1 MVDNTSEE
9 RERLEYLFSRYIH
22 NKTTPDEIK
31 ALAALLE
38 NPQNEFHLSQWMEDD
53 WKQFVPDIQLR
64 AEHSGALLRDIQ
76 SRIHK
81 PSRRTLLFE
90 IPQIV
95 WRVAASI
102 VLIAVFAAGLLQF
115 GGDLFGLV
123 PVELVTVKNPA
134 GKRSQVVLPDGST
147 VWLNAEST
155 LTYPRRFQDGK
166 REITLQGEGFFEVVR
181 NEHAPFIIASRNVSV
196 RVLGTSFNVKSYDD
210 ENAEVT
216 VRTGKV
222 EVEASDKRRVQLI
235 ADQQISFSA
244 QQGFSPVKQVDADDF
259 MAWRDGVLLF
269 DNKNLKQLTSIL
281 ERWYGKT
288 IILKNEKLNSCQL
301 VGRHENESLDEILLS
316 IQFVLDIEYVTEAD
330 TVTIDG
336 PGCD

>member
-1 MVDNTSEE
+1 
-9 RERLEYLFSRYIH
+9 
-22 NKTTPDEIK
+22 
-31 ALAALLE
+31 
-38 NPQNEFHLSQWMEDD
+38 
-53 WKQFVPDIQLR
+53 
-64 AEHSGALLRDIQ
+64 
-76 SRIHK
+76 
-81 PSRRTLLFE
+81 
-90 IPQIV
+90 
-95 WRVAASI
+95 
-102 VLIAVFAAGLLQF
+102 
-115 GGDLFGLV
+115 
-123 PVELVTVKNPA
+123 VELVTVENPA

-155 LTYPRRFQDGK
+155 LTYPRQFQDGK

-181 NEHAPFIIASRNVSV
+181 NEHAPFIISSRNVSV

-216 VRTGKV
+216 VRSGKV
-222 EVEASDKRRVQLI
+222 EVEASDKRKVQLI

-244 QQGFSPVKQVDADDF
+244 QQGFSPVKRVDADDF

-330 TVTIDG
+330 TVIIDG